1 MPATDSTRDRY
12 PASMSVRQLVGYP
25 KTPFHNW
32 LSSCP
37 CFLSSTES
45 VSGRGAILCPATLRF
60 DVTAQVRQRTA
71 QADMIIN
78 QQIVFSLLYTSGES
92 WRCR

>member
-1 MPATDSTRDRY
+1 M
-12 PASMSVRQLVGYP
+12 
-25 KTPFHNW
+25 
-32 LSSCP
+32 SSCR
-37 CFLSSTES
+37 FRKRRHADD
-45 VSGRGAILCPATLRF
+45 VATLRF

-92 WRCR
+92 CRCR